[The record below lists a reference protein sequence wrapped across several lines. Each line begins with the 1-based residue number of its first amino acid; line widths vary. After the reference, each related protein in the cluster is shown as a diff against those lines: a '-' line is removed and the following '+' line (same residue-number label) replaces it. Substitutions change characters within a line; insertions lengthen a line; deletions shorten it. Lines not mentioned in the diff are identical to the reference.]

1 MNGAMTNGRDQEIAP
16 TRRDTIAIRR
26 SLLQEEIRSRF
37 GDRSYNVRGV
47 MNGAMTNGRDQEI
60 APTRRDTI
68 AIRRSLLQEEG
79 KERTKRLTQ
88 LDDAMDDASTAD
100 TLPVL

>member
-1 MNGAMTNGRDQEIAP
+1 MSRTTTNGRDSEIAP
-16 TRRDTIAIRR
+16 TRRDKVAIRR

-37 GDRSYNVRGV
+37 GDRSYKKRYD
-47 MNGAMTNGRDQEI
+47 RDSEI